1 MSCFFSEF
9 ICCWK
14 KQHISISWISQVL
27 NFGMFDA
34 TVGIT
39 SFDIDGATCCI
50 HYDTLWTSCKTMT
63 LKKCGHWRTAEWSS
77 IQHLNKKKHW
87 NRRLLST
94 VQNTWQG
101 SAKNGQSSPILTSKI
116 SSTDL
121 IRTRSTVQNTWQGS
135 AKNGLSSPILTSKIS
150 STDLIQ
156 TSKNAKCSFSKKKVA
171 SDWVIQQLACCPHSI
186 RPSFKATWSQASE
199 VGPRFKQFRCHSRQ
213 ICPNVRTCIK
223 ACYSWKIGRLS
234 KGITCRF
241 KP

>member
-101 SAKNGQSSPILTSKI
+101 SAKNG
-116 SSTDL
+116 
-121 IRTRSTVQNTWQGS
+121 
-135 AKNGLSSPILTSKIS
+135 LSSPILTSKIS

-199 VGPRFKQFRCHSRQ
+199 VCPRFK
-213 ICPNVRTCIK
+213 
-223 ACYSWKIGRLS
+223 
-234 KGITCRF
+234 
-241 KP
+241 